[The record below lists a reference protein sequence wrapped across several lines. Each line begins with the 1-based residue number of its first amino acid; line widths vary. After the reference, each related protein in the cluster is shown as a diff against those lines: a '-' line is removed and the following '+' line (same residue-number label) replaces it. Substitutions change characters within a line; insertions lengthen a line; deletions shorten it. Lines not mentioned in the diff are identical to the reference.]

1 MLKQQV
7 KMYSLFIIG
16 LLSIILSII
25 IFSYGFKIVRLL
37 TYLVAIVL
45 FLSSLS
51 KTFLTII
58 KKNKEKIFPNLI
70 KIVINTIFALVIIL
84 FNNYVLASITLVFVL
99 YLWLISTI
107 NFIGYLIYK
116 RNNVNG
122 RINILI
128 NSIISLIFALIV
140 VSDPYMHLKYFL
152 LYLATYLLLYGLE
165 NMFNYVLMAL
175 PIKIKKQIRIPL
187 PTIMSLILPKALI
200 FEINELLKVDK
211 IEEFN
216 SSNNLN
222 PDIYVI
228 IHLAN
233 SGSSAYGHMEI
244 AYKDTIY
251 SYGNYNMHAR
261 KLFESIG
268 DGIILIAD
276 KEKYINY
283 CIHNKKRYL
292 IEFGISLTTEQKKE
306 VEDRISDLINNNTI
320 EFYPDS
326 ALYERGLIEQ
336 KEFKDMSS
344 DLYTLTNAHFKKIIS
359 GKNKTFFALRN
370 NCAAFANQ
378 ILDNNKILN
387 INGILSPGAYYDYL
401 NDAYKLKNSNVVTRR
416 IYMEDMYAG
425 ITRSRNSKRNLKK
438 NSFRERNKRSKSTL

>member
-16 LLSIILSII
+16 LISIVLSIV

-51 KTFLTII
+51 KIFLIII
-58 KKNKEKIFPNLI
+58 KKNKIKLFPNLT
-70 KIVINTIFALVIIL
+70 KIGINFIFALAIIL
-84 FNNYVLASITLVFVL
+84 FNDYILASITLVFVL
-99 YLWLISTI
+99 YLGLISAI

-116 RNNVNG
+116 KNNVSG
-122 RINILI
+122 RINILV
-128 NSIISLIFALIV
+128 NSIISLVFALIV
-140 VSDPYMHLKYFL
+140 LSNPYMHLKYVL
-152 LYLATYLLLYGLE
+152 LYLAIYLLLYGLE
-165 NMFNYVLMAL
+165 NMINYILMAL
-175 PIKIKKQIRIPL
+175 PTKVKKQIRIPL

-211 IEEFN
+211 IDEFN
-216 SSNNLN
+216 SNNDLK
-222 PDIYVI
+222 PDIFVI

-244 AYKDTIY
+244 AYNNTIY

-306 VEDRISDLINNNTI
+306 VENRINDLINNNTI
-320 EFYPDS
+320 DFYPDS

-344 DLYTLTNAHFKKIIS
+344 DLYTLTNAHFKKIVS

-401 NDAYKLKNSNVVTRR
+401 NDAYKLKDSNVVTRK
-416 IYMEDMYAG
+416 IYMEDIYART
-425 ITRSRNSKRNLKK
+425 TRSRNSEGNLKK
-438 NSFRERNKRSKSTL
+438 NSFRKRNKRS